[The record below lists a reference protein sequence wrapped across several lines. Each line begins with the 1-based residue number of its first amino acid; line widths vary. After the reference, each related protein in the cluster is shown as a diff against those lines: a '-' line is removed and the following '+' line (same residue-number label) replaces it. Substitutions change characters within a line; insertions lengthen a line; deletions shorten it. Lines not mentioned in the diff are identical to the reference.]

1 MKRNMEDLK
10 DMICR
15 ELDEIAE
22 KGEMSAGDLDTVY
35 KLIVSKE
42 KLLRIEEIEEDLGYS
57 SAGEWN
63 AMGSYGNGYG
73 NGNSYANRGR
83 HYVRSHYSRG
93 NGRYSMA
100 EGKQMIMEKM
110 RELMNDPEITANDHE
125 VLERAMRE
133 LGR

>member
-1 MKRNMEDLK
+1 MKRSMEDLK
-10 DMICR
+10 SMICR

-42 KLLRIEEIEEDLGYS
+42 KLLRIEEIEADMGYS
-57 SAGEWN
+57 NAGEWMAN
-63 AMGSYGNGYG
+63 GSYGDG
-73 NGNSYANRGR
+73 YANRGYSGR
-83 HYVRSHYSRG
+83 NYNSYSRRRNG

-100 EGKQMIMEKM
+100 EGKEMMMDKM
-110 RELMNDPEITANDHE
+110 RDLMNDPSITANDRM
-125 VLERAMRE
+125 VLERAMNE